1 MKKDLLTEAADS
13 LSRVDPVPEEEG
25 NYTYIVQCADGS
37 LYTGWTTDL
46 LRRLH
51 EHNGTKAGAKYTH
64 SKRPAELVFYE
75 RYETKQ
81 EAMRREYEIKQMDR
95 RKKLELIHNRR
106 S

>member
-1 MKKDLLTEAADS
+1 MKKDLLTEAAGS
-13 LSRVDPVPEEEG
+13 LSRVDSVPEEEG

>member
-1 MKKDLLTEAADS
+1 MKKDLLTDAAGS